1 MKLYDSEIED
11 HEIDLYRI
19 LRMSE
24 RQADDCIIRFAK
36 TFGTKQQVEK
46 TIHHIKYR
54 HLWG

>member
-11 HEIDLYRI
+11 HEINLYRT

-54 HLWG
+54 RLWG